1 MSNRREQAAAWLMKL
16 QEPDISAGELLRWE
30 AWINRDARNRQAFAE
45 VERLSRRVEDYADD
59 LKDIPVPSHPGR
71 ERVRPAPAAAD
82 SSGKAGAAAGIA
94 ALDLWGRWAAMP
106 PWVRRSAPAA
116 VAAAVM
122 AAGVLLVRFYVLP
135 PQADESIQAHQTEVA
150 EHQSITLPDGS
161 AIAMGARSSLSVNF
175 SAEQRVVMLETGEA
189 LFRVAEDAGR
199 PFIVMAGAGTITALG
214 TVFNVRHDANR
225 VVVTVTEGSV
235 EVRRTVD
242 GAHAGA
248 RDAPSYRQQ
257 TAARIG
263 VGAQAVVGPTE
274 LSVVELNDPTEAT
287 QWQAGLLRYR
297 AEPLQYVMEGVSRY
311 SGKEIMILDAE
322 IEEMLFTG
330 SVFQDQTG
338 DWLQALEDV
347 FDLEVQLVD
356 ENKVVIHKRPR
367 EAGQ

>member
-1 MSNRREQAAAWLMKL
+1 MSKRREQAAAWLMKL
-16 QEPDISAGELLRWE
+16 QEPDISDGELLRWE

-45 VERLSRRVEDYADD
+45 VERLSRRVADYADD
-59 LKDIPVPSHPGR
+59 LKDIPAPSHTGH
-71 ERVRPAPAAAD
+71 ERVRPTPAAAD
-82 SSGKAGAAAGIA
+82 SSGKAGSAAGIV
-94 ALDLWGRWAAMP
+94 ALDLWGRWAARP
-106 PWVRRSAPAA
+106 SWVRRRALTA
-116 VAAAVM
+116 VVAAVM
-122 AAGVLLVRFYVLP
+122 VAGVLLVRLSALP
-135 PQADESIQAHQTEVA
+135 PRADESIQAYQTEVA
-150 EHQSITLPDGS
+150 QHQSITLPDGS
-161 AIAMGARSSLSVNF
+161 VIALGARSSLSVNF
-175 SAEQRVVMLETGEA
+175 SSEQRIVMLETGEA
-189 LFRVAEDAGR
+189 LFQVEEDSGR
-199 PFIVMAGAGTITALG
+199 PFVVMAGAGTITALG
-214 TVFNVRHDANR
+214 TVFNVRRDANR

-235 EVRRTVD
+235 EVRRTAD
-242 GAHAGA
+242 GAQSGA
-248 RDAPSYRQQ
+248 RDAPSSRQH

-263 VGAQAVVGPTE
+263 VGAQVVVSPTE

-356 ENKVVIHKRPR
+356 EKKVVIRKRPR
-367 EAGQ
+367 EAGH

>member
-1 MSNRREQAAAWLMKL
+1 MSNPREQAAAWLIKL
-16 QEPDISAGELLRWE
+16 QEPEISAGELLRWE
-30 AWINRDARNRQAFAE
+30 EWINRSKANRQAFAG
-45 VERLSRRVEDYADD
+45 VERFSRRVADYAND

-71 ERVRPAPAAAD
+71 DRPET
-82 SSGKAGAAAGIA
+82 AAAGSVEMTGSA
-94 ALDLWGRWAAMP
+94 AGVMALNLLARWAARP
-106 PWVRRSAPAA
+106 LWVRRCALTA
-116 VAAAVM
+116 VAAVVI
-122 AAGVLLVRFYVLP
+122 AAGAMLVRFVAIP
-135 PQADESIQAHQTEVA
+135 PQADESIEAHQTAVA
-150 EHQSITLPDGS
+150 EHQSITLQDGS
-161 AIAMGARSSLSVNF
+161 TIAMGARSSLSVNF

-189 LFRVAEDAGR
+189 LFQVAEDPGR

-214 TVFNVRHDANR
+214 TVFNVRRDANR

-235 EVRRTVD
+235 EVRRTTD
-242 GAHAGA
+242 RGHAGA
-248 RDAPSYRQQ
+248 PGAPSARQQ

-263 VGAQAVVGPTE
+263 VGAQAVVSPTE

-356 ENKVVIHKRPR
+356 EKKVVIRKRLR
-367 EAGQ
+367 EAGH